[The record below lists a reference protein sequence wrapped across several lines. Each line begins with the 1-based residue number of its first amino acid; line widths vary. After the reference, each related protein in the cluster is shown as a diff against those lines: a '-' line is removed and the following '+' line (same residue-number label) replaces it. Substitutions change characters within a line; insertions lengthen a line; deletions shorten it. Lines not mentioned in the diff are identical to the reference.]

1 MTEYISREK
10 AIEVIKNYGKGA
22 ISDGMKTLDPVDD
35 MVYLAKAIDLIPAAN
50 VSEVK
55 HGHWKK
61 DKNKR
66 ACSLCG
72 FVYYQNGDDNFSF
85 CPDCGA
91 KMDGA
96 PK

>member
-1 MTEYISREK
+1 MNEYINKNDVLARIGCKSHSLDASVNHNYRE
-10 AIEVIKNYGKGA
+10 AVSDIYGLV
-22 ISDGMKTLDPVDD
+22 SD
-35 MVYLAKAIDLIPAAN
+35 IPAE
-50 VSEVK
+50 EVAQVR